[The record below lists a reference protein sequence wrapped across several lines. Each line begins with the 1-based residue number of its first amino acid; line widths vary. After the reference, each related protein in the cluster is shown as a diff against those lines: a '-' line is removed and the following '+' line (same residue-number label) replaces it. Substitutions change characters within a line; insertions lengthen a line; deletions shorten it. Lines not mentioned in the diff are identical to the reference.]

1 MAKKMGRHSHL
12 ELALG
17 EALIYLQPSS
27 STPRQEKVGLG
38 KWEVAGEPFLLLLDN
53 LHLAPREA
61 REELEHLV
69 RGATFPHCSVVATST
84 SSPEWEGWHFDLVGQ
99 LRGWRQEVVMELIHR
114 QFPHT
119 PNKVAPGTWHLPLT
133 PARCTYP

>member
-1 MAKKMGRHSHL
+1 M
-12 ELALG
+12 
-17 EALIYLQPSS
+17 
-27 STPRQEKVGLG
+27 GLG

-119 PNKVAPGTWHLPLT
+119 PNKVVPGT
-133 PARCTYP
+133 YP